1 MIEQYMQ
8 QVEAMRDQRTL
19 DVDLDYAGRMDTH
32 MTQEYLDQ
40 KGSSISES
48 YHRRTLFIHKIKT
61 KNQPHKTAEGSNT
74 FSTH

>member
-1 MIEQYMQ
+1 MQ

-32 MTQEYLDQ
+32 MTQEFMDQ
-40 KGSSISES
+40 KGSPNSEANQ
-48 YHRRTLFIHKIKT
+48 RRTLFIHKMKT
-61 KNQPHKTAEGSNT
+61 KHQALKTAEGSNA

>member
-1 MIEQYMQ
+1 MQ

-32 MTQEYLDQ
+32 MTQEFLDQ
-40 KGSSISES
+40 KGSPISEANQ
-48 YHRRTLFIHKIKT
+48 RRTLFIHKMKT
-61 KNQPHKTAEGSNT
+61 KNQPPKEGSNA